1 MIVPQSKPSLRA
13 DHRQRQKL
21 RVDGSANL
29 ADKYQRLKSLTV
41 NLRYY
46 EADGIRM
53 MTEVKY
59 TVNLKHA
66 RSVFLFTCPRDDCV
80 EGDFDLSRKLARAVA
95 KHQTTASGELCCQG
109 RRQGIIKGE
118 ACCCSVL
125 RYTLALNY
133 CD

>member
-1 MIVPQSKPSLRA
+1 MKIPNSKLSLRA
-13 DHRQRQKL
+13 NHRQRRKL
-21 RVDGSANL
+21 RVDASANL
-29 ADKYQRLKSLTV
+29 ADKFKGLRSLKV
-41 NLRYY
+41 NLEYY
-46 EADGIRM
+46 EADGIRK

-66 RSVFLFTCPRDDCV
+66 RSVFLFTCPREDCV
-80 EGDFDLSRKLARAVA
+80 EGDFDLSRKLDRAVA

-109 RRQGIIKGE
+109 RRRGAFKQE

-125 RYTLALNY
+125 RYTLTLNY